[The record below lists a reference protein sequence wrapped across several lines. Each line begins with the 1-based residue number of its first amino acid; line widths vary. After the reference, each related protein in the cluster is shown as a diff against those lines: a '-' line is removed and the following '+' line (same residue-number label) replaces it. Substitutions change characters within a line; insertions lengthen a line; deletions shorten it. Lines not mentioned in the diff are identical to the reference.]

1 MSVRSVYTP
10 SSFPDPSAERALAR
24 TDDDIGTSA
33 ARDETTIVVV
43 AAHALVREG
52 LCALLRDTP
61 GLAVVGEASDIDAA
75 TSLAVERSPDVI
87 LLDEPPTESIEVDA
101 IAKLRRERPQAC
113 LLCLSRDSDVA
124 SGDLLCVP
132 ASAGVGEL
140 CSVLGVALGGRCAG
154 CSLKSTCVAPRI
166 AVALSRRETQVAVC
180 VARGM
185 PSKQIA
191 ATLGIALRTVNTYRE
206 SLARKLGASSAA
218 VVTRFVLEAKLDTV
232 GLP

>member
-1 MSVRSVYTP
+1 M
-10 SSFPDPSAERALAR
+10 PDPAAVRALGR
-24 TDDDIGTSA
+24 NVDDNGTSA

-52 LCALLRDTP
+52 LCAILRDTP
-61 GLAVVGEASDIDAA
+61 GLAVIGEAGHIDAA
-75 TSLAVERSPDVI
+75 ASLAVERSPDVI
-87 LLDEPPTESIEVDA
+87 LLDEPPAGSIERDA
-101 IAKLRRERPQAC
+101 VARLRRERPQAC
-113 LLCLSRDSDVA
+113 VLCLSRDSAVA
-124 SGDLLCVP
+124 PGDLLFVP

-140 CSVLGVALGGRCAG
+140 CSVLGVALGGRCAD

-166 AVALSRRETQVAVC
+166 AVALSPRERQVAVC

-218 VVTRFVLEAKLDTV
+218 VITRFVLEAKLDTV